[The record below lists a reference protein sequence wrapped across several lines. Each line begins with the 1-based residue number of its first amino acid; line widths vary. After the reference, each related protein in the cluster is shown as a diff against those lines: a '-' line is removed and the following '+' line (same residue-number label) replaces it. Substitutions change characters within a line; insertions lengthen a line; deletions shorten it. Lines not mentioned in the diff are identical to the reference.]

1 MEKAADGSSHKKIR
15 RHHQR
20 LYQNTRPTPQR
31 HPIHQIASTTPS
43 ERPSIMDSNEADETK
58 PSAAAAGV
66 EEKTAAAAAPPS
78 GKSKQKGAPNSL
90 PRAKPKPEEASVST
104 YVYRDFAN
112 VRDPVQLGEM
122 LGSELVH
129 EQVPPK
135 KLQNQKLPAKLNA
148 MLSDPGEWLLSY
160 PLSATSSDRVNFTG
174 HFSSILSQPSHNNI
188 LCTPF
193 ATQRRDLLLHH
204 LDAPRP
210 LLLRC
215 RP

>member
-1 MEKAADGSSHKKIR
+1 
-15 RHHQR
+15 
-20 LYQNTRPTPQR
+20 
-31 HPIHQIASTTPS
+31 
-43 ERPSIMDSNEADETK
+43 MDSNEADVETK

-66 EEKTAAAAAPPS
+66 EEKAAAAPPS

-160 PLSATSSDRVNFTG
+160 PLSAASSDTG
-174 HFSSILSQPSHNNI
+174 
-188 LCTPF
+188 
-193 ATQRRDLLLHH
+193 
-204 LDAPRP
+204 
-210 LLLRC
+210 
-215 RP
+215 